1 MLARR
6 APRLGLMGLP
16 QICRTRAFC
25 ATAEEAGQSP
35 ERKIEE
41 GKEPAGKV
49 ERPWL
54 DAEPLSLNQA
64 LYLTTEMGIYTTRE
78 MQLRVMK
85 SPSFSTDTKAP
96 FVVEDFFN
104 SMDEG
109 FKKQEE
115 DFEVLHVPEEAQGTV
130 EQEVDEEKVDTVNTV
145 IHNKLVRAFT
155 SNPRDTRSFIYNG
168 QEWKERAEGRGLRKR
183 ATAHV
188 VLQRGSGVIKVNGDE
203 DFYVRFPLYYNR
215 FDVVQP
221 LLLCGVC
228 GVYDVFIAVAGGG
241 TSGQSGAIR
250 LAIGRALLAA
260 NPACEEIL
268 EENCALFQ
276 DLRQTI
282 SKIPGHKGPRSR
294 ATRWHK
300 R

>member
-1 MLARR
+1 MIVCRY
-6 APRLGLMGLP
+6 PRLGLP
-16 QICRTRAFC
+16 VVARITASRRSFC
-25 ATAEEAGQSP
+25 TTSAPEEAT
-35 ERKIEE
+35 EK
-41 GKEPAGKV
+41 
-49 ERPWL
+49 PWKK
-54 DAEPLSLNQA
+54 AEPLSLNQA
-64 LYLTTEMGIYTTRE
+64 LYLTSEMGIYTTRE

-85 SPSFSTDTKAP
+85 SPSFSTDTNAP
-96 FVVEDFFN
+96 FVLEDFFN

-115 DFEVLHVPEEAQGTV
+115 DFEVLHVADETEGMLGEE
-130 EQEVDEEKVDTVNTV
+130 EEEVDEEKVDTVNPV
-145 IHNKLVRAFT
+145 IHNKLVRAFA
-155 SNPRDTRSFIYNG
+155 SDPRDTRSFMYNG
-168 QEWKERAEGRGLRKR
+168 AEWKERAEGRGLRKR

-221 LLLCGVC
+221 LLMCGVC

-268 EENCALFQ
+268 RENCALFQ

>member
-6 APRLGLMGLP
+6 APRLRLVGLP
-16 QICRTRAFC
+16 RFGRKRCFC
-25 ATAEEAGQSP
+25 ATAAMEAGQSP
-35 ERKIEE
+35 ERKVGEE
-41 GKEPAGKV
+41 KEPAGKV

-115 DFEVLHVPEEAQGTV
+115 DFELLHVPEEAQGTI
-130 EQEVDEEKVDTVNTV
+130 EQEVDEEKVDTVNPV

-241 TSGQSGAIR
+241 TSGQEGGTMTR
-250 LAIGRALLAA
+250 D
-260 NPACEEIL
+260 NPESSDKFTSVSAS
-268 EENCALFQ
+268 Q
-276 DLRQTI
+276 Y
-282 SKIPGHKGPRSR
+282 
-294 ATRWHK
+294 
-300 R
+300 